1 MYELEDLKYGF
12 SNHSNFNM
20 KCYPEYYAVVPENKQ
35 IRISLQMELKKMP
48 FTLPQMLVSFT
59 KQDERFNYTFYLPCY
74 THKFIAWKSINPS
87 KFNEEFKRQSKNLI
101 KTPEFRMNRKVLKAD
116 KLV

>member
-1 MYELEDLKYGF
+1 MCKYEDGLKIKIYLTSMYELEDLKYGF

-59 KQDERFNYTFYLPCY
+59 K
-74 THKFIAWKSINPS
+74 
-87 KFNEEFKRQSKNLI
+87 
-101 KTPEFRMNRKVLKAD
+101 
-116 KLV
+116 